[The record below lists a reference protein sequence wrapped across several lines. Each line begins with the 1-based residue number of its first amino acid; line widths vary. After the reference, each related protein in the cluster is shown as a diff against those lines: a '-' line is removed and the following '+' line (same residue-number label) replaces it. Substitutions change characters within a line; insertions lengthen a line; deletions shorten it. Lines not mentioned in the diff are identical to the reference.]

1 MGSSSMCGSELCVD
15 LTAVENSALG
25 TAGGAVLVDAPH
37 DKIVVV
43 RMSDTTYVALS
54 AVCTH
59 AGCEVDF
66 DAASD
71 RLTCPCHG
79 SVFTL
84 SGDVVNGPA
93 NRPLTTYAVALSG
106 TTLSITL

>member
-1 MGSSSMCGSELCVD
+1 MCGSDLCLD
-15 LTAVENSALG
+15 LTASDNSELG
-25 TAGGAVLVDAPH
+25 AAGGAVLVDAPN
-37 DKIVVV
+37 DTLVVV
-43 RMSDTTYVALS
+43 RMTDTTYVALS

-66 DAASD
+66 DASAD

-84 SGDVVNGPA
+84 SGAVVNGPA
-93 NRPLTTYAVALSG
+93 NRPLKTYAVALSG